1 MKWSQLKLQHERH
14 LWAGETRKKMCAQ
27 RRSPVRWKT
36 IKTINLM
43 SLKCIKWEKNA
54 YLERAS
60 QRKNCSQSTRSFVVH
75 IHIYFISAVDATEKL
90 FNALRFQM
98 IRDYVILIDLIRLIS
113 YFLSSFADRILCF
126 KCFCFDSSFLI
137 SFQQKRCAA
146 LVVLFCFTTF
156 EYCVASHRCA
166 QEKESLEKLRF
177 KASLFFSTRPMHAMH
192 TRVTSRKLSQHSNLA
207 LLEPE
212 KVSSHMHK

>member
-1 MKWSQLKLQHERH
+1 
-14 LWAGETRKKMCAQ
+14 
-27 RRSPVRWKT
+27 
-36 IKTINLM
+36 M
-43 SLKCIKWEKNA
+43 SLKCIKREKMLTWSA
-54 YLERAS
+54 RAS
-60 QRKNCSQSTRSFVVH
+60 AKTAVDRQDRSSYVH

-146 LVVLFCFTTF
+146 LVVLFCCTAL

-166 QEKESLEKLRF
+166 QEKESLKKLRF
-177 KASLFFSTRPMHAMH
+177 KASLFFSPHGRCMRCTLELHLENYH
-192 TRVTSRKLSQHSNLA
+192 NIQISLSWNLRK
-207 LLEPE
+207 
-212 KVSSHMHK
+212 